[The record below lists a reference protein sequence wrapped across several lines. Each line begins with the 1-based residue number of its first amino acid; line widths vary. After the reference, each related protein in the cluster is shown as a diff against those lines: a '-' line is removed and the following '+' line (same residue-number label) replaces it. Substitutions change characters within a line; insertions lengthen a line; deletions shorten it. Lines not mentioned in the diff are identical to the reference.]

1 MRLRLLLALFLCGG
15 LRAACDLDP
24 GFGSGGYVT
33 FSDPAG
39 GANALGYDLVALSD
53 GRLLIA
59 GTAELPSGHREAAF
73 WVADA
78 NGGSQSGSSFAA
90 AAGGTDG
97 EFFAAA
103 EAPDGS
109 AVVLGG
115 YALDGSGNTCGALL
129 RVSLPGLGGP
139 DSGFGIAGWVTFS
152 AGSPVRGLVVDAS
165 NRVYSADDAG
175 LKRWSSAGVLD
186 NSWGSGGNFSYD
198 VAGSAQDL
206 QMDAAG
212 RLVLG
217 GLNSTGLAVWRVLT
231 SGGMDPAFG
240 SGGRVQRSVG
250 GALHDASVQSLS
262 LDAGGAILATG
273 GDFNLSTLKANWLAW
288 SLDSAGAPV
297 SGFGS
302 SGLAQGV
309 TVSGL
314 SGDQWAEG
322 AIANGG
328 AWLLPGRHPN
338 GLYDTPSLWA
348 LQANGALDAS
358 YGTGGQRLPISQPGA
373 MRRPRVQGAY
383 AYATGSLGSSAV
395 LWRFSSC
402 AAASPTPSPSP
413 TLTPSATQTATPG
426 ASATA
431 SAALAS
437 GKSMAYPNPAKGK
450 VFIAVQPPDSG
461 LHVAIYD
468 ELGRQI
474 KDADGPDASTGVWE
488 IDIRDYAPGVYYF
501 AFRGGSTTPPP
512 GKFAVLP

>member
-1 MRLRLLLALFLCGG
+1 MRLTLLLALLLSGG
-15 LRAACDLDP
+15 LQAACDLDA

-39 GANALGYDLVALSD
+39 GSNALGYDLVALSD

-59 GTAELPSGHREAAF
+59 GAAELPSSHREATC
-73 WVADA
+73 WTADA
-78 NGGSQSGSSFAA
+78 NGGSQSGASFADV
-90 AAGGTDG
+90 AGGTDG

-115 YALDGSGNTCGALL
+115 YVLDGSGNTCGALL
-129 RVSLPGLGGP
+129 RLSLPGASSP

-152 AGSPVRGLVVDAS
+152 ASSPVRGLVVDAG
-165 NRVYSADDAG
+165 NRVYSVDDAG

-186 NSWGSGGNFSYD
+186 NSWGSGGNLSYD

-206 QMDAAG
+206 QMDPAG

-240 SGGRVQRSVG
+240 TSGRVQRSVG
-250 GALHDASVQSLS
+250 GALHNASVQSLS

-322 AIANGG
+322 AIANGS

-348 LQANGALDAS
+348 LQSNGALDTS

-383 AYATGSLGSSAV
+383 AYATGSLGSSTV

-402 AAASPTPSPSP
+402 AAATPTPSPSP
-413 TLTPSATQTATPG
+413 TLTPSASPTPG
-426 ASATA
+426 ASTTA
-431 SAALAS
+431 LASLAS

-461 LHVAIYD
+461 LHLAIYD

-474 KDADGPDASTGVWE
+474 TEADNAYAPTGVWE
-488 IDIRDYAPGVYYF
+488 IDIRGYAPGVYYY
-501 AFRGGSTTPPP
+501 AFRGGSSSPPP